1 MSARTESLLTLLL
14 LTAPVA
20 ADIPPHASEK
30 ELEDPNWWW
39 EHHRGPVWATRYPEV
54 WNKIVLKYED
64 PEDREKVSKLGEAL
78 RHPPRRF
85 DWVWL
90 VWFILEMALSVLLP
104 ASRVGFLRFF
114 KYKTW
119 ETPEWLIQYSG
130 KIILSIS
137 YLAIIAMGRAYVLNC
152 SVYYVMIGKLSEAYR
167 TFYLWTAYAEP
178 FLIAFNAAVP
188 LILVSKFELPYRR
201 LKAGVLIAWLASLV
215 LNVYMHSESLTLLSI
230 LGG

>member
-1 MSARTESLLTLLL
+1 MSVRTVSLLTLLL
-14 LTAPVA
+14 LIAPVA

-78 RHPPRRF
+78 RHPPRGF
-85 DWVWL
+85 ELWI
-90 VWFILEMALSVLLP
+90 WFILGMALVLPP
-104 ASRVGFLRFF
+104 ASRVGFLKFF

-119 ETPEWLIQYSG
+119 EAPEWLIQYCG
-130 KIILSIS
+130 TIILSMA

-178 FLIAFNAAVP
+178 FLLAFNAAIP
-188 LILVSKFELPYRR
+188 LILVSKLELPYRR
-201 LKAGVLIAWLASLV
+201 LKAGILIAWLASLV
-215 LNVYMHSESLTLLSI
+215 LNVHMHSESLTLLST